1 MKNRALRALG
11 FSAALTLSG
20 FALFALPPGWYRQ
33 GCWSPYPNCVGAKDV
48 YRDASGAYWQ
58 CSACGTTAN
67 PSPTTCYK
75 SSNLNSIG
83 YWCPRASS

>member
-1 MKNRALRALG
+1 MKNRTLRALG
-11 FSAALTLSG
+11 FTAAMTLSG

-58 CSACGTTAN
+58 CGACGTTAN

-75 SSNLNSIG
+75 SSNLNNIG